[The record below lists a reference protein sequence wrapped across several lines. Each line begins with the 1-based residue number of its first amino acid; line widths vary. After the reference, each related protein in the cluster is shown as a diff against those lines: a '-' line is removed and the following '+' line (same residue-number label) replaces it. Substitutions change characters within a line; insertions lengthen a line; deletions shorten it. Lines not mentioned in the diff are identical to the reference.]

1 MIIILDPRS
10 HLPLW
15 EQIVL
20 QTKEQMLR
28 KILVN
33 GDKLP
38 SVRELATTLVINPNT
53 VSRAYQELERTG
65 VIETIRGKGTFVIG
79 LTKETVSTDTLLK
92 YKNKLSNLLID
103 CLTDGVKEEE
113 IMKWVKEFYSN
124 KGAE

>member
-1 MIIILDPRS
+1 MIILDPRS

-103 CLTDGVKEEE
+103 CLTDGVEVEE
-113 IMKWVKEFYSN
+113 IMNWVKEFYSN

>member
-20 QTKEQMLR
+20 QTKEQILR

-113 IMKWVKEFYSN
+113 IINWVKEFYSN

>member
-103 CLTDGVKEEE
+103 CLSDGVKEEE
-113 IMKWVKEFYSN
+113 IINWVKEFYSS

>member
-1 MIIILDPRS
+1 LIIILDPRS

-20 QTKEQMLR
+20 QTKEQILR

-103 CLTDGVKEEE
+103 CLTDGLKEEE
-113 IMKWVKEFYSN
+113 IINWVKEFYSN

>member
-103 CLTDGVKEEE
+103 CLTDGVEVEE
-113 IMKWVKEFYSN
+113 IMNWVKEFYSN

>member
-79 LTKETVSTDTLLK
+79 LTKETISTDSLLK

>member
-10 HLPLW
+10 HLPIW

-28 KILVN
+28 KILVT

-79 LTKETVSTDTLLK
+79 LTKESVSTDTLLK
-92 YKNKLSNLLID
+92 YKNKLSNLLIES
-103 CLTDGVKEEE
+103 LTDGIEEEE
-113 IMKWVKEFYSN
+113 IISWVKEFYSN

>member
-79 LTKETVSTDTLLK
+79 LTKETVSTDSLLK

>member
-113 IMKWVKEFYSN
+113 IINWVKEFYSN

>member
-1 MIIILDPRS
+1 LIIILDPRS

-113 IMKWVKEFYSN
+113 IINWVKEFYSN

>member
-79 LTKETVSTDTLLK
+79 LTKETVTTDTLLK

-113 IMKWVKEFYSN
+113 IMNWVKEFYSN

>member
-113 IMKWVKEFYSN
+113 IMNWVKEFYSN

>member
-1 MIIILDPRS
+1 LIIILDPRS

-79 LTKETVSTDTLLK
+79 LTKETVSMDTLLK

-113 IMKWVKEFYSN
+113 IINWVKEFYSN

>member
-1 MIIILDPRS
+1 LIIFLDPRS

-20 QTKEQMLR
+20 QIKEQMLR

-53 VSRAYQELERTG
+53 VSRAYQELERNG
-65 VIETIRGKGTFVIG
+65 MIETIRGKGTFVLG
-79 LTKETVSTDTLLK
+79 LPKQTVSQDTLLK
-92 YKNKLSNLLID
+92 YKNKFSNLLID
-103 CLTDGVKEEE
+103 SLMDGIQEEE
-113 IMKWVKEFYSN
+113 IIGWVKDFYSK
-124 KGAE
+124 KGVN

>member
-79 LTKETVSTDTLLK
+79 LTKETVSPDTLLK

-103 CLTDGVKEEE
+103 CLTDGVEEEE
-113 IMKWVKEFYSN
+113 IMNWVKEFYSN

>member
-1 MIIILDPRS
+1 LIIILDPRS

-79 LTKETVSTDTLLK
+79 LTKETVTTDTLLK

-113 IMKWVKEFYSN
+113 IMNWVKEFYSN

>member
-92 YKNKLSNLLID
+92 YKNKLSNLLIE
-103 CLTDGVKEEE
+103 CLTDGIEEEE
-113 IMKWVKEFYSN
+113 IISWVKEFYSN

>member
-113 IMKWVKEFYSN
+113 IINWVKEFYSN
-124 KGAE
+124 KGAD

>member
-10 HLPLW
+10 NLPLW

-28 KILVN
+28 NILVK

-53 VSRAYQELERTG
+53 VSRAYQELERNG

-79 LTKETVSTDTLLK
+79 LSKEAVSSDVLLK
-92 YKNKLSNLLID
+92 YKNKLSNLLIE
-103 CLTDGVKEEE
+103 CLADGIREEE
-113 IMKWVKEFYSN
+113 INNWVKEFYSK
-124 KGAE
+124 KGAD

>member
-103 CLTDGVKEEE
+103 CLTDGVEEEE
-113 IMKWVKEFYSN
+113 IMNWVKEFYSN

>member
-92 YKNKLSNLLID
+92 YKSKLSNLLID

-113 IMKWVKEFYSN
+113 IINWVKEFYSN

>member
-20 QTKEQMLR
+20 QTKEQILR

-53 VSRAYQELERTG
+53 VSRAYQELERIG

-103 CLTDGVKEEE
+103 CLTDGVNEEE
-113 IMKWVKEFYSN
+113 IINWVKEFYSN

>member
-20 QTKEQMLR
+20 QTKEQILR

-103 CLTDGVKEEE
+103 CLTDGLKEEE
-113 IMKWVKEFYSN
+113 IINWVKEFYSN

>member
-20 QTKEQMLR
+20 QTKEQILR

-79 LTKETVSTDTLLK
+79 LTKETVSTDSLLK

>member
-1 MIIILDPRS
+1 LIIILDPRS

-79 LTKETVSTDTLLK
+79 LTKETVSTDSLLK

>member
-20 QTKEQMLR
+20 QTKEQILR

-65 VIETIRGKGTFVIG
+65 IIETIRGKGTFVIG

-113 IMKWVKEFYSN
+113 IINWVKEFYSN

>member
-1 MIIILDPRS
+1 MIILDPRS

-20 QTKEQMLR
+20 QTKEQMLK

-38 SVRELATTLVINPNT
+38 SVRELATTLLINPNT

-65 VIETIRGKGTFVIG
+65 VIETIRGKGTYVIG

-113 IMKWVKEFYSN
+113 IISWVKEFYSN

>member
-79 LTKETVSTDTLLK
+79 LTKETVSADTLLK

-113 IMKWVKEFYSN
+113 IINWVKEFYSN